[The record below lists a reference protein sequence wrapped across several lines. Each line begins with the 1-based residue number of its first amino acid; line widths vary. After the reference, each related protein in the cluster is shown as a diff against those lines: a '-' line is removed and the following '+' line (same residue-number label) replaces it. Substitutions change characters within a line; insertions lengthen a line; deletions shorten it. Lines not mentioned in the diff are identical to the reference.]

1 MESVCS
7 QDVPGSGSSCKWEP
21 VGTEDGSVTVSV
33 MTNVLKLK
41 GVSMKSS
48 R

>member
-7 QDVPGSGSSCKWEP
+7 QAVPGSGSLCKWEP
-21 VGTEDGSVTVSV
+21 TETENGSVAVSV

-41 GVSMKSS
+41 GVSMEPSK
-48 R
+48 